1 MSRQYNLGTFE
12 PDIQVYSVDL
22 QGDRSLTLRY
32 TQQNRVPL
40 GETTS
45 AVLKHLHTLWQFPVI
60 LQAVDNDDKISA
72 EYHCPPINQSK
83 PEGYEK

>member
-1 MSRQYNLGTFE
+1 LE

-40 GETTS
+40 GDTT
-45 AVLKHLHTLWQFPVI
+45 ADVLKHLHTLWKFPVI
-60 LQAVDNDDKISA
+60 LQAVDTENKITA
-72 EYHCPPINQSK
+72 EFVCPPLPGNK
-83 PEGYEK
+83 ADKHEL